1 MIVVTTD
8 EVQGHEVAEVLGMV
22 RGNAVRA
29 RGIGYDFTAA
39 LKNIRGGNV
48 SEYSQLL
55 RDTREEATQVM
66 INAAS
71 QLGADAIVATRY
83 TTSSVGQG
91 FSEILAYGTAVK
103 MK

>member
-8 EVQGHEVAEVLGMV
+8 EVHGHEIAEVLGMV

-29 RGIGYDFTAA
+29 RGIGYDFIAA

-66 INAAS
+66 INAATR
-71 QLGADAIVATRY
+71 LDADAIVATRY